1 MESLKDSTIRGMA
14 YPLNSSRIKLRHIQH
29 LASTL
34 DLPTTAPRSDL
45 EVMIEGKLVENKHDK
60 TSVQVVIAQGEEGEQ
75 LSLRDMNGTFLVTP
89 PLPIL
94 ASKSPTPSREDYS
107 YEEEIKSFTA
117 EMTQLRNVLQMLEEE
132 AMVLRTELQSTKEE
146 VEQLRTELNK
156 SNNRLVEL
164 WQENCKQLLDHDIV
178 MAEKEKEV
186 QLLREQLQVR
196 EFELARLKLANLREA
211 ATIIG
216 TTSEAKTVKV
226 LSQTVA
232 AGEKVGELSSR
243 STKHSLVA
251 LPVMPTRGSL
261 STSSKISM
269 DGTPRSC
276 VTPLQVLSGQRGHVS
291 TTITTTTVNL
301 SPSPCVVTLST
312 TNPFQEGDNVTEP
325 PQLSLATVPLA
336 QPWVTNTIPGI
347 SETHLGSKSKGTQS
361 LGEINK
367 QSSISQDQSN
377 QQVTNLNTSL
387 SDTLFISRPISSIGT
402 VNHGKLTAEGHAY
415 TPRRG
420 KAPPIDPFTAEDIG
434 ITFDDWLPIL
444 ERAATWN
451 EWAPEESLMQL
462 AGHLRGR
469 ALQEWKLLLPEE
481 RATYQSAIK
490 ALKERLDP
498 GNQTLAALDFR
509 HLSQKMNESVS
520 DFIGRLEKVFQT
532 GFGREHLS
540 NETREMLL
548 YGQLQEGLSYTLMES
563 PAVSGAQNYKELCLA
578 ARREE
583 RRLAELRK
591 KQQYLKDERPR
602 TSNSNNRSSLPS
614 QKWLRSYRRGG
625 NYRNV
630 GNKSDKEGTPQQK
643 QLRCYI
649 CDSPNHLARQ
659 CQHPKTE
666 SPGKKIEQTKTTKT
680 PGTRVI

>member
-1 MESLKDSTIRGMA
+1 M
-14 YPLNSSRIKLRHIQH
+14 
-29 LASTL
+29 
-34 DLPTTAPRSDL
+34 
-45 EVMIEGKLVENKHDK
+45 
-60 TSVQVVIAQGEEGEQ
+60 
-75 LSLRDMNGTFLVTP
+75 
-89 PLPIL
+89 
-94 ASKSPTPSREDYS
+94 
-107 YEEEIKSFTA
+107 
-117 EMTQLRNVLQMLEEE
+117 
-132 AMVLRTELQSTKEE
+132 
-146 VEQLRTELNK
+146 
-156 SNNRLVEL
+156 
-164 WQENCKQLLDHDIV
+164 
-178 MAEKEKEV
+178 
-186 QLLREQLQVR
+186 
-196 EFELARLKLANLREA
+196 
-211 ATIIG
+211 
-216 TTSEAKTVKV
+216 

-269 DGTPRSC
+269 EGTPRSC

-451 EWAPEESLMQL
+451 EWAPEES
-462 AGHLRGR
+462 
-469 ALQEWKLLLPEE
+469 
-481 RATYQSAIK
+481 
-490 ALKERLDP
+490 
-498 GNQTLAALDFR
+498 
-509 HLSQKMNESVS
+509 
-520 DFIGRLEKVFQT
+520 
-532 GFGREHLS
+532 
-540 NETREMLL
+540 
-548 YGQLQEGLSYTLMES
+548 
-563 PAVSGAQNYKELCLA
+563 
-578 ARREE
+578 
-583 RRLAELRK
+583 
-591 KQQYLKDERPR
+591 
-602 TSNSNNRSSLPS
+602 
-614 QKWLRSYRRGG
+614 
-625 NYRNV
+625 
-630 GNKSDKEGTPQQK
+630 
-643 QLRCYI
+643 
-649 CDSPNHLARQ
+649 
-659 CQHPKTE
+659 
-666 SPGKKIEQTKTTKT
+666 
-680 PGTRVI
+680 